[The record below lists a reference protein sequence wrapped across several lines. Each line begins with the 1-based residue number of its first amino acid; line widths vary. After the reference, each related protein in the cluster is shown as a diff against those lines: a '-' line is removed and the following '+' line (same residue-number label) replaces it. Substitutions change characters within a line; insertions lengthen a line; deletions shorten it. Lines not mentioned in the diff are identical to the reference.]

1 MHPGVNKKADVM
13 DNIQDIW
20 LCTCYWSACYWGSYY
35 WSSNNTGWWSGPSLT
50 ASSIWL
56 CIQLPSPWNTIAMIV
71 QPHDGWLMRGTIE
84 VCIPPAVT
92 SLRSRVIQIR
102 LFLDFHHFTWLKRC
116 FYMSRFRKYMN
127 VPPCFCQ
134 KRENLLQR

>member
-1 MHPGVNKKADVM
+1 MKLFKGEFIQYRTGEKGLSKNSNLYNSIFGLSFHQLSMHPGVNKKADVM

-20 LCTCYWSACYWGSYY
+20 LCTCYWSRCYWGSDY

-84 VCIPPAVT
+84 VCTPPAVT
-92 SLRSRVIQIR
+92 SLGGA
-102 LFLDFHHFTWLKRC
+102 
-116 FYMSRFRKYMN
+116 
-127 VPPCFCQ
+127 
-134 KRENLLQR
+134 